1 MKVIR
6 GAICAQNTA
15 ESISENALLQVSS
28 ILKRNNLSADSVS
41 AVFFSAT
48 ADLDACYP
56 ATAVRRQ
63 LLPEASFMCFRVMDV
78 KNSLPNCLRVAVFAD
93 VQTAVH
99 CYIGEAKKLRPD
111 IDG

>member
-15 ESISENALLQVSS
+15 ESISENALLLVSI

-63 LLPEASFMCFRVMDV
+63 LLPEASSM
-78 KNSLPNCLRVAVFAD
+78 
-93 VQTAVH
+93 
-99 CYIGEAKKLRPD
+99 
-111 IDG
+111 